1 MPAYLDDQSAII
13 DDDSFQSSGW
23 RYRPTL
29 ATLPGGLG
37 VGVIDSVNEEEQSR
51 VIRQLGGEITYI
63 QSAKD
68 AAKSS
73 LAVTQK
79 MKIDRIN
86 NIGAESAKLKKLRSL
101 AQTEKLTGDDKK
113 YYEAATVDTSYSKS
127 TVGNGLYQPVKRV
140 KSRFD
145 QELAQIDASD
155 PHNWDISS
163 VNIQRKIYGNLFRE
177 YDISGAKGTDV
188 MQLLSTKLNK
198 LSPGGHFQT
207 YFDNHVKLIKGKKYS
222 SVDASSALDDRSA
235 NDSASVIS
243 AISSSKH
250 SMSSTLTTLT
260 SSVSNDRETYER
272 APRHPHCPSPTE
284 QPTNDDREPVSSN
297 NRQVSQSVRQTVSKR
312 QADTKP
318 RVIPVNSLGPI
329 GAVGAAAFAASSP
342 KTPSNPTTLS
352 TPTTLSISTTPS
364 IPTTLSISTTPSV
377 HAEKPQSLSEAHRS
391 PNPNPSPSP
400 CPSPSPSPGPS
411 PSPCLHMSDAS
422 SALTSTPTP
431 AQSSVQPTLTNDQH
445 TLTNGQPT
453 PAQSSVQPTLTNGQ
467 HTLTNGQPTPA
478 QSSVKPPLNVSD
490 WAMREVRHSPLSLTD
505 LLTHAHLIRTA
516 HLLIL
521 NYLRTH

>member
-352 TPTTLSISTTPS
+352 
-364 IPTTLSISTTPSV
+364 ISTTPSV

-453 PAQSSVQPTLTNGQ
+453 PAQSSV
-467 HTLTNGQPTPA
+467 
-478 QSSVKPPLNVSD
+478 KPPLNVSD